1 MRIVIP
7 LTLVEFSSERLRPNG
22 EIAKEKIF
30 HAAKQSEL
38 SKRESNTAEFAFGRI
53 DPIHHFAFSQNRNP
67 QLEWKDVPEPTK
79 SFVLICYDVDVP
91 SRPDDVNQEGREVPA
106 SLPRIEFFH
115 WLLLDISVATR
126 QIAAGSYCD
135 GVTARGKW
143 GPEAPTACGKVS
155 MTLPAGLRT
164 TPT

>member
-91 SRPDDVNQEGREVPA
+91 SRPDDVTQEGREVPA

-115 WLLLDISVATR
+115 WLLLDIPVVVDSVE
-126 QIAAGSYCD
+126 GKCVMVND
-135 GVTARGKW
+135 GVVPGGSGAVVSKVG
-143 GPEAPTACGKVS
+143 ALHACLSLK
-155 MTLPAGLRT
+155 
-164 TPT
+164 